1 MFTST
6 GGLRRRIV
14 LIDIENIARGWIRM
28 AQQVR
33 DAQYVLTEVAALD
46 FDVDHIVVAS
56 GRASAEIAGFE
67 WSGQRRFVF
76 RPGIDGAD
84 LELLAILE
92 TERIA
97 DRFTDVLLVSGDA
110 IFTDAV
116 AALGAQGVT
125 VTVAS
130 RPESL
135 SRRLRMA
142 ASHTIE
148 LNYESDSVLEAA

>member
-6 GGLRRRIV
+6 VVLRRRIV
-14 LIDIENIARGWIRM
+14 LIDIENVAGGGIRM
-28 AQQVR
+28 AQQVH
-33 DAQYVLTEVAALD
+33 DAQCALTEVAALD

-56 GRASAEIAGFE
+56 GRASAEIAG
-67 WSGQRRFVF
+67 
-76 RPGIDGAD
+76 
-84 LELLAILE
+84 
-92 TERIA
+92 
-97 DRFTDVLLVSGDA
+97 FTDVLLVSGDA

-148 LNYESDSVLEAA
+148 LDYESDSVLEAA

>member
-6 GGLRRRIV
+6 VVLRRRIV
-14 LIDIENIARGWIRM
+14 LIDIENVAGGGIRM
-28 AQQVR
+28 AQQVH
-33 DAQYVLTEVAALD
+33 DAQCALTEVAALD

-56 GRASAEIAGFE
+56 GRASAEIAGF
-67 WSGQRRFVF
+67 
-76 RPGIDGAD
+76 
-84 LELLAILE
+84 
-92 TERIA
+92 
-97 DRFTDVLLVSGDA
+97 TDVLLVAGDA

-148 LNYESDSVLEAA
+148 LDYESDSVLEAA